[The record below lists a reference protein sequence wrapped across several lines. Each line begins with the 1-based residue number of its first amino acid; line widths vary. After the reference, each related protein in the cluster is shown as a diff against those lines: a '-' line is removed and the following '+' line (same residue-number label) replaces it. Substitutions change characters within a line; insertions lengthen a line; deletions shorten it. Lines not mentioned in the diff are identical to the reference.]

1 MSDHAKVLEAVIE
14 ALGTTA
20 RSPIELARIVDYDGD
35 DVDLEELLLD
45 DERFAWSSDGYYFMP
60 ALSDQVSMVLTV
72 DRNPAEGDGV
82 LLPDILSS
90 LSRWLLL
97 ERLSAFTGGTK
108 GLELVYRQVDGVDRG
123 VVIGLPDWVPA
134 NAERWVVATRTDG
147 VLNLTAL
154 DECPDPTDAQ
164 VATLQAG
171 FERAAVTVPTEM
183 SGQDDVAEIRV
194 SYAGAPVDEALAAD
208 RDAFLAGPVP
218 PLDVL
223 YEAAGLEVVED
234 TVAKVGTDWDQF
246 LAWKVRSEIA
256 QTHQLGFDEA
266 EQLMVLVGASQLVAA
281 GDPDALGIDDEERGN
296 AALLLAGILGVGTI
310 ARAFWWELD
319 ERGEMENVAPFVA
332 ELSAHLEQ
340 TRSVGVSWL
349 RARLADRA
357 GNSVA
362 AYEELVADVDAN
374 CGHEPAFLDLAG
386 YETDRGDL
394 TRAHDLLRLGGAFDD
409 TDLLNEHEQA
419 LRAEVEAYRGL
430 KSSKPLGRNDP
441 CPCGSGKKYK
451 ACHLKSGFVDF
462 ENRAGW
468 LHDKIIRY
476 AIQHGDTEYEQ
487 LLAAL
492 SERDIFD
499 EQLNWAHGPIGLDL
513 VAWEAGL
520 AERFGAARGE
530 LLPPDEA
537 ALLAPW
543 SAAERGV
550 FEIRKVAEGSVDLH
564 DVATDRVVVIENVLD
579 QTVREGVF
587 VLARPVPVGAG
598 YRSFTP
604 MIPMDESLTADGGD
618 AVATK
623 DFTTMVALY
632 ETLFDRLAAGQ

>member
-1 MSDHAKVLEAVIE
+1 M
-14 ALGTTA
+14 
-20 RSPIELARIVDYDGD
+20 
-35 DVDLEELLLD
+35 
-45 DERFAWSSDGYYFMP
+45 
-60 ALSDQVSMVLTV
+60 
-72 DRNPAEGDGV
+72 
-82 LLPDILSS
+82 LPDILSS

-97 ERLSAFTGGTK
+97 ERLEAFTGGTE
-108 GLELVYRQVDGVDRG
+108 ELQLAYRQVDGAERG
-123 VVIGLPDWVPA
+123 VVIAPSGWVPS
-134 NAERWVVATRTDG
+134 NAERWVIASRTDG
-147 VLNLTAL
+147 VIELTAI
-154 DECPDPTDAQ
+154 DERPDPTEAQ
-164 VATLQAG
+164 VLALQAG
-171 FERAAVTVPTEM
+171 FERAAVTVPIEM
-183 SGQDDVAEIRV
+183 SGQEDASEVRV
-194 SYAGAPVDEALAAD
+194 CYAGAPVDEALAGE
-208 RDAFLAGPVP
+208 RDAFLADPIP
-218 PLDVL
+218 PLDAL
-223 YEAAGLEVVED
+223 YAAAGLEVVED
-234 TVAKVGTDWDQF
+234 AVARAGTDWDQF

-281 GDPDALGIDDEERGN
+281 GDPDALGSDDEERAN
-296 AALLLAGILGVGTI
+296 AVVLLAGILGIGNV

-319 ERGEMENVAPFVA
+319 DRGEMENAAPFVA
-332 ELSAHLEQ
+332 ELSTRLEQ
-340 TRSVGVSWL
+340 TPAVGVSWL
-349 RARLADRA
+349 SARLADRGGDSA
-357 GNSVA
+357 A
-362 AYEELVADVDAN
+362 AYEELVANVDAN

-394 TRAHDLLRLGGAFDD
+394 SRAHDLLRLGGAFDD
-409 TDLLNEHEQA
+409 ADILNEHEQA

-430 KSSKPLGRNDP
+430 TSSKPLGRNDP

-476 AIQHGDTEYEQ
+476 AIQHGDAEYEQ

-520 AERFGAARGE
+520 AERFGAARGD
-530 LLPPDEA
+530 LLPRDEA
-537 ALLAPW
+537 ALLGPW

-550 FEIRKVAEGSVDLH
+550 FEIGKVAEGSVDLH
-564 DVATDRVVVIENVLD
+564 DLATDRVVVLDNVAD

-587 VLARPVPVGAG
+587 VLARPVPVGVG
-598 YRSFTP
+598 NRSFTP
-604 MIPMDESLTADGGD
+604 LIPMDESMSAS
-618 AVATK
+618 AAEAAATK
-623 DFTTMVALY
+623 DFATMVALY